1 MTLARVR
8 GRTRVVARRRTGAS
22 RSRRPT
28 LPARLRG
35 VEVAALALSAMA
47 VLALAGGPLR
57 AQPPAAQP
65 AAPQPPA
72 GAAAEMHPVYAE
84 RLDLP
89 VATDSI
95 QMPRGVTA
103 DLHTGEVF
111 VCDAFRNRVVIFGPD
126 GTFRYQI
133 VGGEVF
139 TTPRDVAVDPDGY
152 LVLVATDPELRTT
165 LLELDFDGLFLRKV
179 PLSNLPDGVQDP
191 FPVSVA
197 LSPDGTRLYVLDLAN
212 RSVWLADRDGAVS
225 GRIDLG
231 AEFPEKRRREL
242 ELTKVDVYG
251 DLVLVPMPKEGQIWT
266 YDLNGHPRRRV
277 GLLGTA
283 PCQLAFPV
291 AGALTESG
299 DMVILDQQRMM
310 FLTWVPLG
318 NRCLGEHYGFGGN
331 PGYFYFPLDM
341 ALGPNGRLYVSQG
354 FEGRV
359 QVYEGLAPAPVG
371 SGVKS
376 QDGR

>member
-1 MTLARVR
+1 MSR
-8 GRTRVVARRRTGAS
+8 GVL
-22 RSRRPT
+22 PT
-28 LPARLRG
+28 LLG
-35 VEVAALALSAMA
+35 LALLVGGAGAGPAQAQESAPAPAQAQEPAPAPVQAQGGAGRSA
-47 VLALAGGPLR
+47 V
-57 AQPPAAQP
+57 
-65 AAPQPPA
+65 PQP
-72 GAAAEMHPVYAE
+72 VYVE

-111 VCDAFRNRVVIFGPD
+111 VCDSFRNRVVIFGPD
-126 GTFRYQI
+126 GAFRFQI

-139 TTPRDVAVDPDGY
+139 STPRDVAVDPEGY
-152 LVLVATDPELRTT
+152 LVLVATNHELRTT
-165 LLELDFDGLFLRKV
+165 LLELDFDGLFLREIG
-179 PLSNLPDGVQDP
+179 LSGLPEDAAEP

-197 LSPDGTRLYVLDLAN
+197 LSPDGTRLFVLDLAN
-212 RSVWLADRDGAVS
+212 RSVWIADRDGAVS

-231 AEFPEKRRREL
+231 AEFPEERRREL

-251 DLVLVPMPKEGQIWT
+251 DRLLVAMPKAGQIWT
-266 YDLNGHPRRRV
+266 YDLDGDPRRQV

-291 AGALTESG
+291 AGALTEDG
-299 DMVILDQQRMM
+299 DMLILDQQRMM
-310 FLTWVPLG
+310 FLSWVPLG

-341 ALGPNGRLYVSQG
+341 ALGPEGRLYVSQG

-359 QVYEGLAPAPVG
+359 QVYEGLAPAG
-371 SGVKS
+371 
-376 QDGR
+376 